1 MILTEAISIDTAFS
15 PFLNLIK
22 QIYDRRFAWMR
33 ADLFNQRASLN
44 RKKDGSKRES
54 RKSLIDLH
62 ERRENRRN
70 FIHRGIKSFQ
80 RTN

>member
-1 MILTEAISIDTAFS
+1 MIFTEAISINTTFS
-15 PFLNLIK
+15 SFLNPIT
-22 QIYDRRFAWMR
+22 QIYDWRSAWMR
-33 ADLFNQRASLN
+33 VDLFNQHASLN

-62 ERRENRRN
+62 ERTENRRN